1 MCGAV
6 SRQLRLTARLECME
20 SSSETSS
27 RLKDMKSA
35 TCSPSGCA
43 RRSRCPASISKLMLP
58 AGARMTGTPGLRT
71 AVARFIPGGRP
82 WVARLRPVISRLDQ
96 VHGAV
101 VVAVIAMGMVQPSVY
116 QVIDVVSVRD
126 GFVSTAW
133 PMLVRAA
140 RLRGALH
147 GVGRA
152 E

>member
-1 MCGAV
+1 M
-6 SRQLRLTARLECME
+6 
-20 SSSETSS
+20 
-27 RLKDMKSA
+27 
-35 TCSPSGCA
+35 
-43 RRSRCPASISKLMLP
+43 
-58 AGARMTGTPGLRT
+58 
-71 AVARFIPGGRP
+71 
-82 WVARLRPVISRLDQ
+82 ARLRPVISRLDQ